1 MFKTL
6 NTQVHPGVWWLLGLS
21 FAVAASL
28 QDYWLP
34 LAIICLTA
42 VALAS
47 AGAAEN
53 AVRQTLR
60 LYLILAILV
69 VLVRVSFRVIFN
81 FPDPTEPVFLNFPV
95 INLDLGFGTL
105 TSLFG
110 PVSFASITSGLTDG
124 LRLAAII
131 LAVAMANSLANPK
144 RLLKSTPAALYE
156 LATAAVVAINLAPQ
170 LISSLQR
177 VRKARELR
185 GRSRKVTAL
194 TGTIIPALE
203 DTIDSSLDL
212 AASMASRGFGRRG
225 PVPTAQLRQTRLLTL
240 TALVAMIFAIFSM
253 LSVGLSDLVT
263 PISFF
268 IALIASLT
276 SVKLA
281 SRHGVRTQFRV
292 HAWAAAD
299 FAIMGLSAS
308 IVFVGFWFGG

>member
-6 NTQVHPGVWWLLGLS
+6 TAQVHPGVWWLLGLS

-34 LAIICLTA
+34 LAIICLTS

-69 VLVRVSFRVIFN
+69 VSVRVSFRVIFN
-81 FPDPTEPVFLNFPV
+81 FPDPTKPVFLNLPL

-110 PVSFASITSGLTDG
+110 PVSLASITSGFTDG

-170 LISSLQR
+170 LIASLQR

-225 PVPTAQLRQTRLLTL
+225 PVQAGQLSLARLLTF

-263 PISFF
+263 PLSFI

-281 SRHGVRTQFRV
+281 SRHGVRTRFQA
-292 HAWAAAD
+292 HTWAAAD
-299 FAIMGLSAS
+299 FAITGLSAS
-308 IVFVGFWFGG
+308 ILFVGFWFGG